1 MTPAG
6 ALRIGLLGGTL
17 DPVHLGHIAAA
28 QAARRALALDHVW
41 LMPAHVPSHRGTPGA
56 SGWHRF
62 AMAAMAV
69 EDEPGLGVT
78 DIELART
85 GTTYTWDTLDALSVA
100 GYRPS
105 QIFFITGADAFSA
118 IGTWHRYPDLLDRA
132 HFVVVTR
139 PGHTRAPDAD
149 WPVEVTRRVTSITPD
164 AVADP
169 APQPDD
175 ATRVWVVEAQTP
187 NVSSSGVRDRIR
199 GGGDIDA
206 FVLPRVAAHIRR
218 HGLYEAP
225 ASARTLHGEH

>member
-1 MTPAG
+1 MTPAR

-28 QAARRALALDHVW
+28 QAARLALTLDHVW
-41 LMPAHVPSHRGTPGA
+41 LMPAHVPSHRGVPGA

-85 GTTYTWDTLDALSVA
+85 GTTYTWDTLDALSVV

-118 IGTWHRYPDLLDRA
+118 IATWHRYPDLLDRA

-139 PGHTRAPDAD
+139 PGHAPLPTTD
-149 WPVEVTRRVTSITPD
+149 WPIEVRPRITTI
-164 AVADP
+164 
-169 APQPDD
+169 APGGLSPSPGNED
-175 ATRVWVVEAQTP
+175 ATRVWLVEAPTP
-187 NVSSSGVRDRIR
+187 DVSSSVVRDRIR
-199 GGGDIDA
+199 EGTDVA
-206 FVLPRVAAHIRR
+206 SFVLPRVAAHIRR

-225 ASARTLHGEH
+225 TSARTLHGEH